1 MTGTPLTDA
10 PMSDGFPPAVT
21 RTCIVACARSW
32 IGTPYHHQAS
42 MQGIGTDCLGLV
54 RGVYR
59 TLYGAEAAAVPGYSS
74 DWAEASGRETMWD
87 AARLHLIETSVAQAL
102 PGDMLLFRWRPR
114 AVAKHV
120 GILSAPQHLV
130 HACEGVAV
138 CEITMTPWWWRHA
151 VAAFRFPG
159 VAD

>member
-1 MTGTPLTDA
+1 MTVTASPTPSRHEI
-10 PMSDGFPPAVT
+10 PRSH
-21 RTCIVACARSW
+21 IVACARSW

-42 MQGIGTDCLGLV
+42 IRDVGTDCLGLV

-59 TLYGAEAAAVPGYSS
+59 TLYGVEAAPVPGYSS

-87 AARLHLIETSVAQAL
+87 AARMHLSEIDVRCGL
-102 PGDMLLFRWRPR
+102 PGDMLLFRWRAR
-114 AVAKHV
+114 TVAKHV
-120 GILSAPQHLV
+120 GILSTPQHLV
-130 HACEGVAV
+130 HACEAVPV
-138 CEITMTPWWWRHA
+138 CEVSMTPWWWRHA